1 MKISKKLFGIYA
13 GPLGKILGSMD
24 DDMGKVRFT
33 GYAVLIAFLSGF
45 LIAGAF
51 I

>member
-1 MKISKKLFGIYA
+1 MKISKRLSGIYD
-13 GPLGKILGSMD
+13 GPLGKILESMD

-45 LIAGAF
+45 IIGAAF